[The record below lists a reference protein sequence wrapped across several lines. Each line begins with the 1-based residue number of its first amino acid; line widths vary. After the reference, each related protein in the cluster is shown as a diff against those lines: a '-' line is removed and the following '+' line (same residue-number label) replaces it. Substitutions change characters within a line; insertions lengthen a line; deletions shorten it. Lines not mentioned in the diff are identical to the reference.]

1 MATKPITCPYE
12 EGEGFKFYRGNLV
25 LDNGKGIYPP
35 IYMEFSDL
43 LLDASSFSKI
53 SSNLKSGKCFLLSQN
68 DISNEL
74 GYVSFILV
82 KATFPQNTLET
93 RKYLEWTYMNN
104 TYYMGEL
111 MVLSG
116 KMLSAT
122 DSLYEGWLLAKP
134 NQYSDMG
141 GIVFCNNQAGIDIKL
156 EILVCK

>member
-1 MATKPITCPYE
+1 MATQPITCPYG

-25 LDNGKGIYPP
+25 LDDGKSMYPP

-43 LLDASSFSKI
+43 LLDSSSFSK
-53 SSNLKSGKCFLLSQN
+53 SSITLKSGKCFLLSQN

-82 KATFPQNTLET
+82 KAAFPQSTVES
-93 RKYLEWTYMNN
+93 RKYLEWTYMGN

-111 MVLSG
+111 MALSG

-122 DSLYEGWLLAKP
+122 DSILEGWLLSKP
-134 NQYSDMG
+134 NQYSDRG
-141 GIVFCNNQAGIDIKL
+141 GIVFCNNQSGIDIKL
-156 EILVCK
+156 EILVCR